1 MSDPVG
7 QARWALAAMSLVLGL
22 VVLDETVVGVALP
35 RIQAELGFTPTA
47 AHWVV
52 NAYLLT
58 FTCFVALAGRVADLV
73 GRGPSFLA
81 GLALF
86 AGGSLAAAL
95 AADGT
100 MLIAARAL
108 QGCGA
113 AILFPAGF
121 AVLTAIF
128 PPDRRGAA
136 LGLQTTVGGLFMASG
151 PLLGGALAEHLS
163 WRWIFWLNLPLL
175 AAILAAFLVAWPL
188 VAATG
193 PKPAGGG
200 GQGAGPRIDWPGLAL
215 LLAGLTA
222 LTLGLMESGSWGW
235 GSLPVLLLLAAG
247 AASLAAFLWLEVRRR
262 QPLLHVDL
270 LRIPTFAGGV
280 IVFFM
285 FQFDKITVF
294 IFVPLY
300 LQQVLGLSPVDAGL
314 PILAAVLPSLVTSL
328 LAGRAADRLGSRLPA
343 TIGLAANG
351 VALLLVGLATALDSL
366 PLIVAALLLWG
377 AVLPVIAVP
386 SRRALMSAV
395 PPDHQGQA
403 SGVNLTVQMMGG
415 TLGLALCTSILA
427 ATGSFPPVFLLT
439 GLLVLACLGAVWG
452 MMERPGRRASDATER
467 RQ

>member
-1 MSDPVG
+1 MG

-58 FTCFVALAGRVADLV
+58 FTCFVALAGRLADLF

-86 AGGSLAAAL
+86 AAGSLAAAL

-136 LGLQTTVGGLFMASG
+136 LGLQTTVGGIFMAAG

-175 AAILAAFLVAWPL
+175 AAILGTFLLAWRI

-193 PKPAGGG
+193 PQPGRRTGDIRG
-200 GQGAGPRIDWPGLAL
+200 RPRIDWPGLAL

-222 LTLGLMESGSWGW
+222 LTLGLMESGRWGW
-235 GSLPVLLLLAAG
+235 GSLPVLLLLAGGVAG
-247 AASLAAFLWLEVRRR
+247 LAAFLWLEARRR
-262 QPLLHVDL
+262 QPLLHVAL

-314 PILAAVLPSLVTSL
+314 PVLAAVLPSLVTSL

-351 VALLLVGLATALDSL
+351 FALLLIGLATTLGSL
-366 PLIVAALLLWG
+366 PLVVGALLLWG

-386 SRRALMSAV
+386 SRRALMGAV
-395 PPDHQGQA
+395 PPEHQGQA

-415 TLGLALCTSILA
+415 TLGLALCTSVLA
-427 ATGSFPPVFLLT
+427 ATGSYLPVFLLT
-439 GLLVLACLGAVWG
+439 GVLVLACLAAVWG
-452 MMERPGRRASDATER
+452 MMERPGGRPA
-467 RQ
+467 